1 MQHFSFSYKYCCVI
15 ENLLIQILEN
25 QTKMH
30 IDLDGVKKITTCIEQ
45 DHGKK
50 LEALLD
56 GYKQS
61 AEQLNRIEKE
71 VSRHEE
77 VILRRV
83 K

>member
-1 MQHFSFSYKYCCVI
+1 
-15 ENLLIQILEN
+15 
-25 QTKMH
+25 MH

-83 K
+83 KQVIKLQLKILYHILCFISIIYLGGIL